1 MVCLYCPPSL
11 HPHSSLL
18 VAGVNQGMEGS
29 IDSSAS
35 ASLLT
40 FFFVVILPH
49 LIELW
54 NIEPFRVSSLGRV
67 FLASVY
73 LSCRLLFLWSSRGI
87 CRRCLA
93 RSILCPPVFS
103 DWEANRE
110 DISFSYNICVF
121 SFLVH
126 TFIASLYFV
135 DFDAALQ
142 YLLHKDRSVS
152 LETWYFHEIAR
163 MRCRIHGMF
172 LSRWSCCL
180 RFLQRVTE
188 RVIGAREGWFIQKHT
203 TMSLCVTNGDGLTV

>member
-35 ASLLT
+35 ARLLT
-40 FFFVVILPH
+40 FFVVVILPH

-110 DISFSYNICVF
+110 DISFSYNVCVF

-142 YLLHKDRSVS
+142 YLLHKDLFPWRLDTFMKLHGWDVGYMVCFCHVEAVVS
-152 LETWYFHEIAR
+152 DSYNVLQKELLELVR
-163 MRCRIHGMF
+163 DD
-172 LSRWSCCL
+172 LSKNT
-180 RFLQRVTE
+180 LQC
-188 RVIGAREGWFIQKHT
+188 H
-203 TMSLCVTNGDGLTV
+203 CV